1 MDKEFDK
8 SNLFNVRDGLKD
20 LFNRPSFHQPAIDG
34 VRAIAVLWVLMFHVW
49 FFQNIEWTNG
59 HVLPFY
65 DSIFNNFAFSWLVK
79 GGLGVDMFFVISGFL
94 IGSII
99 FKEIKRSDKM
109 NFRRFYARR
118 FLRLMPVYVVA
129 MILAVFF
136 LKGENIDYAWANLLY
151 VNNFI
156 SIENQYMG
164 WCWSL
169 AIEEQFYLIAPI
181 FLLMMR
187 KSEQFFMWCV
197 GLLFIGWLLRILALE
212 YYDLAVYWD
221 FRDLGSD
228 TWVGRFNHTY
238 DNFYTRYGGLLIGV
252 MAAWLHIYREGQLKH
267 FFDNS
272 KRIIFFSAIAL
283 TLFVISSML
292 DMKYLVDTPY
302 VVQLTWYAIER
313 DIFAAS
319 LAFLIIAALY
329 SKDVI
334 AQVLSK
340 ILGAKI
346 LYPIAQLS
354 YSAYLMHEMIMIWLF
369 PISTEFFIITL
380 EISGNFAFILNAVL
394 GLVLTFVSA
403 MILYVFV
410 ERPCMRLRHHPM
422 MKKIELSSLTVRG
435 EPTGTSSGS
444 SKSTVVAASA
454 VIAGSAV
461 LEAEILDEDLS
472 KKLSN
477 EPMFGTFS
485 LKPAL
490 SIVLVMLLLSST
502 ILYTVISSDEGEL
515 EDFTATVMVND
526 PTIFVTDSAG
536 MPVNE
541 QPLEMDFIFSDVGET
556 GKEPSIG
563 ITSSGCMFF
572 IAMEKPMRSCDYGET
587 WTNVADITQAP
598 FTSDPYGWV
607 DPVTDRVFNI
617 HMMGLESTWIGWS
630 DNDGESWLGNPHDSG
645 TTPLND
651 HIKLATGPW
660 RDEGIFGPI
669 GQINPI
675 YETAVYFCFNKL
687 VGISC
692 FTSFDGGASF
702 EVGGNIVGLASTNGG
717 LHGAITTAPD
727 GTVYVTPRVATPTLI
742 LSKDNGLTW
751 DEIEMGTDVGTPN
764 PRKNSEVATDSESNA
779 YHIWTGEDQGIYM
792 STSTDSGLSWNQNSM
807 RISPAEVIS
816 TAFPQTDAGDPGR
829 IAITYL
835 GSENVSLLNT
845 TDIDGN
851 NWNGNGHYAP
861 GGVHYY
867 IYVTYSLN
875 ALDENPTFH
884 TRRLSSDPVQI
895 GAMCLNSGDCR
906 SDEGGS
912 NRNLLDFNDLTID
925 LEGRV
930 YIAFADGC
938 IDACASSE
946 DPQPADSRAGRG
958 SVYFMANGPSLYVEE
973 GEMMSPVDS
982 SETQMPDKMT
992 TALQLEVAR
1001 EESYEE

>member
-1 MDKEFDK
+1 MDEKFDK
-8 SNLFNVRDGLKD
+8 SNLFNVKDGLRD
-20 LFNRPSFHQPAIDG
+20 LFNRPTFHQPVIDG
-34 VRAIAVLWVLMFHVW
+34 VRAVAVLWVLFFHAW
-49 FFQNIEWTNG
+49 FFQNSQWTNG
-59 HVLPFY
+59 NELPFY

-99 FKEIKRSDKM
+99 FKEINKSETM

-129 MILAVFF
+129 MVLGIFF
-136 LKGENIDYAWANLLY
+136 LKGENLEYVWANILY

-156 SIENQYMG
+156 PIENQYMG

-169 AIEEQFYLIAPI
+169 AIEEQFYLIAPV
-181 FLLMMR
+181 FLLFMR
-187 KSEQFFMWCV
+187 KSEHFFMWCV
-197 GLLFIGWLLRILALE
+197 GLLFIGWLLRVFALE
-212 YYDLAVYWD
+212 YYDLAVFWD
-221 FRDLGSD
+221 IQDLGSANWD
-228 TWVGRFNHTY
+228 ARFNHTY
-238 DNFYTRYGGLLIGV
+238 DNFYTRYGGLLIGI
-252 MAAWLHIYREGQLKH
+252 MAAWLHIFRNGELKR
-267 FFDNS
+267 FFES
-272 KRIIFFSAIAL
+272 SGKVIFLSTTAL
-283 TLFVISSML
+283 VLFICASML
-292 DMKYLVDTPY
+292 DMRYIVDTPY
-302 VVQLTWYAIER
+302 LVQLAWYATER

-334 AQVLSK
+334 AKSLRT
-340 ILGAKI
+340 ILGAKF

-354 YSAYLMHEMIMIWLF
+354 YSGYLMHEMIMIWLF
-369 PISTEFFIITL
+369 PISTEFFITDM
-380 EISGNFAFILNAVL
+380 EMSGNTAFILNAIL
-394 GLVLTFVSA
+394 ALTLTFVSA
-403 MILYVFV
+403 MALYVFV

-422 MKKIELSSLTVRG
+422 MKRIELSSSALNAKPVVASS
-435 EPTGTSSGS
+435 SSG
-444 SKSTVVAASA
+444 KSATIASA
-454 VIAGSAV
+454 ADSTI
-461 LEAEILDEDLS
+461 LEAEIIDDS
-472 KKLSN
+472 WASQKDN
-477 EPMFGTFS
+477 QPMFGTFS
-485 LKPAL
+485 AKAAMA
-490 SIVLVMLLLSST
+490 IGLVMLLLSST
-502 ILYTVISSDEGEL
+502 ILYTVMSSDGGEL
-515 EDFTATVMVND
+515 EEAADTIAAND
-526 PTIFVTDSAG
+526 PTIFVTDSSG
-536 MPVNE
+536 MPVDE
-541 QPLEMDFIFSDVGET
+541 APLEMDFIFSDVGET

-572 IAMEKPMRSCDYGET
+572 IAMEKPMRSCDHGES

-651 HIKLATGPW
+651 HIKLASGPW
-660 RDEGIFGPI
+660 TDEGLGLI
-669 GQINPI
+669 GVFSQNV

-702 EVGGNIVGLASTNGG
+702 ELGGNIVGLASTNGG

-727 GTVYVTPRVATPTLI
+727 GTVYVTPRVETPTLI
-742 LSKDNGLTW
+742 FSKDNGLNW
-751 DEIEMGTDVGTPN
+751 EEREMGTDAGTPN

-779 YHIWTGEDQGIYM
+779 YHIWTGGDQGIYM
-792 STSTDSGLSWNQNSM
+792 SRSTDSGESWEQESI

-816 TAFPQTDAGDPGR
+816 TAFPQTDSGDPGR

-835 GSENVSLLNT
+835 GSENGSLLGT

-851 NWNGNGHYAP
+851 DWNGNGHLAP
-861 GGVHYY
+861 GGVHYHL
-867 IYVTYSLN
+867 YVTYSLN
-875 ALDENPTFH
+875 ALDDNPTFH
-884 TRRLSSDPVQI
+884 TRRLTNDPVQV
-895 GAMCLNSGDCR
+895 GAICLNSGDCR
-906 SDEGGS
+906 SEEGGS

-946 DPQPADSRAGRG
+946 NPQPADSRAGRG
-958 SVYFMANGPSLYVEE
+958 SVYFMANGPSLYVEV
-973 GEMMSPVDS
+973 GEMMSPAV
-982 SETQMPDKMT
+982 EPTTEEPDKMT
-992 TALQLEVAR
+992 IALQLEVAR
-1001 EESYEE
+1001 EESDEE